1 MSQPQFDD
9 GPPVPLMVD
18 GTIDAATLR
27 QLFSDLA
34 AAATILGVREKGGP
48 TVCASAEEP
57 PAEVARDRLLSGA
70 ARAVQVRYR
79 FADSEW
85 SDTILSL
92 FNGFRVV
99 RCRHDP
105 VL

>member
-18 GTIDAATLR
+18 GMVDTATLR
-27 QLFSDLA
+27 QLFADLA
-34 AAATILGVREKGGP
+34 TSAAILGVREKGGP
-48 TVCASAEEP
+48 TAYASADEP
-57 PAEVARDRLLSGA
+57 TAEAARDCLLSGA

-85 SDTILSL
+85 TDTILAL
-92 FNGFRVV
+92 PGGFRVV
-99 RCRHDP
+99 RCRHEP
-105 VL
+105 AS